1 MYMLSCPAPSSK
13 LCPYFPL
20 HGGQFPCLA
29 QRSLSCLAVSL
40 FFFLAEEPIVDYDQE
55 YAPQYDL
62 HGVSVLEFEVMPG
75 TERHTLLRDW
85 GLLLFLS
92 KPINSRFLYFL
103 KPMKL
108 IFTDIYQLI

>member
-1 MYMLSCPAPSSK
+1 MYMLSCPAPSCK

-40 FFFLAEEPIVDYDQE
+40 FFFLAEEPIVDDDQE

-75 TERHTLLRDW
+75 TERHTLLRDC
-85 GLLLFLS
+85 GMLLFLS
-92 KPINSRFLYFL
+92 KPINSRFL
-103 KPMKL
+103 
-108 IFTDIYQLI
+108 